1 MDIPFTNLYFHVF
14 FLIKIIKLELK
25 EIYFCPSHFSAYL
38 RGRVEKREEES
49 LFIQQDKLVEEN
61 CGKNGKIEKGTNGS
75 MAAWQM
81 ETIGK
86 QKPFKTEI

>member
-61 CGKNGKIEKGTNGS
+61 CGKNGKIEKGTKS
-75 MAAWQM
+75 WV
-81 ETIGK
+81 
-86 QKPFKTEI
+86 